1 MKKIA
6 ALVALAGLA
15 VAANAAGPGKIDI
28 LVRNVTAGG
37 AAANSVSAN
46 IGDTVEVQCWYN
58 WGNPTGFTGLGLSTV
73 VHNITSA
80 DFDASNTTFD
90 TGDNRVG
97 NFNYGAQTQK
107 AFRVGNTLRIADAAN
122 ATDLAGGG
130 ISIKQDSPSHL
141 GGGYNNANPAFGYSF
156 TFVVGAGQSTDI
168 HFNAPT
174 NRIAGY
180 GVHTSSTTGTGTT
193 KTIGFDATDGAT
205 VVIPAPASL
214 ALLGLGG
221 LVAGR
226 RRR

>member
-6 ALVALAGLA
+6 ALIALAGLA
-15 VAANAAGPGKIDI
+15 AAANAGNGQIDI
-28 LVRNVTAGG
+28 LVRNVTTGG
-37 AAANSVSAN
+37 AAANSVSGTAGQT
-46 IGDTVEVQCWYN
+46 IEVQLWYK
-58 WGNPTGFTGLGLSTV
+58 WSDPTGFVGLGLSTA

-80 DFDASNTTFD
+80 DFSASNTTFD
-90 TGDNRVG
+90 TGDYRYG

-107 AFRVGNTLRIADAAN
+107 AFRVGDTLRIADVAN
-122 ATDLAGGG
+122 TTDLAGGG
-130 ISIKQDSPSHL
+130 ISIKQDSPAHL
-141 GGGYNNANPAFGYSF
+141 GANYNRANPALGYVF
-156 TFVVGAGQSTDI
+156 TFVIGAGQSTDI
-168 HFNAPT
+168 HFDAPS

-180 GVHTSSTTGTGTT
+180 GVHTSETTGTGTT
-193 KTIGFDATDGAT
+193 KTIGVDATDGAT

>member
-15 VAANAAGPGKIDI
+15 AAANAGPGMIDI

-37 AAANSVSAN
+37 AAANSVNAAA
-46 IGDTVEVQCWYN
+46 GDTVEVQCWYY
-58 WGNPTGFTGLGLSTV
+58 WGNPSSGTALGLSTV
-73 VHNITSA
+73 IHNITSA
-80 DFDASNTTFD
+80 DFDASNTTFA

-97 NFNYGAQTQK
+97 RFNFGAQTQA
-107 AFRVGNTLRIADAAN
+107 AFRAGNTLRIADVGNGGDVAA
-122 ATDLAGGG
+122 GG
-130 ISIKQDSPSHL
+130 ISVKQASPSAS
-141 GGGYNNANPAFGYSF
+141 GSNFDANNPALGYAF
-156 TFVVGAGQSTDI
+156 TFVVGAGQTYNINFD
-168 HFNAPT
+168 APT
-174 NRIAGY
+174 NRINSYRVYTNA
-180 GVHTSSTTGTGTT
+180 TNTTGTPKDIT
-193 KTIGFDATDGAT
+193 FDATDGAT